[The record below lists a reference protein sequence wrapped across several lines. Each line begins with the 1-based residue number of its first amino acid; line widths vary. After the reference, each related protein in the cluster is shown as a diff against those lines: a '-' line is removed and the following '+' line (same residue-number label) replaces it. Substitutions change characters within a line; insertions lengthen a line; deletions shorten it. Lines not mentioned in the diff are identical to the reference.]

1 MILRRRGSALQASE
15 MKGLPGEA
23 RELCRCLGTC
33 PRCHPRC
40 WRSSSS
46 VRLGAQILLGKAP
59 SFSPHVPCQ
68 AELAAEEPSLEMF
81 LRISLSKLGPT
92 CCVAVFPFL
101 VTKCF
106 FLAAL
111 STSPPLCLFC
121 CSVLPESSSSA
132 CGEPDFCQRCHRKL
146 HLPHARVAL
155 SAFQSSVLIF
165 AILQAPFSLTLSWVV
180 AQRGREERVGWKE
193 RRCAQPLP
201 NHPTGSGV
209 GQPQSYCWAG

>member
-1 MILRRRGSALQASE
+1 MQVFGHVPTLPPSLLEEQLVRQAGSSDPAREGSELLPARALPGRAGCRGALVGNVPPNFTFKTRPHLLRSSVPVSCHQMFFLGSAF
-15 MKGLPGEA
+15 
-23 RELCRCLGTC
+23 
-33 PRCHPRC
+33 H
-40 WRSSSS
+40 
-46 VRLGAQILLGKAP
+46 
-59 SFSPHVPCQ
+59 
-68 AELAAEEPSLEMF
+68 
-81 LRISLSKLGPT
+81 
-92 CCVAVFPFL
+92 
-101 VTKCF
+101 
-106 FLAAL
+106 
-111 STSPPLCLFC
+111 SPPLCLFC

-165 AILQAPFSLTLSWVV
+165 AILQAPFSLTLSCVV

-209 GQPQSYCWAG
+209 GQPLSCCWAG